1 MGECLSEKSEHM
13 DTALRFKHVYQASAL
28 VPGNYPNTFLL
39 SPLAAII
46 GKHSTNTPQIKDLGV
61 NN

>member
-1 MGECLSEKSEHM
+1 MNVY
-13 DTALRFKHVYQASAL
+13 LRKVNIWTQSLDSNIVYQASAL

-46 GKHSTNTPQIKDLGV
+46 GKTFNKDTTDKRPWR
-61 NN
+61 